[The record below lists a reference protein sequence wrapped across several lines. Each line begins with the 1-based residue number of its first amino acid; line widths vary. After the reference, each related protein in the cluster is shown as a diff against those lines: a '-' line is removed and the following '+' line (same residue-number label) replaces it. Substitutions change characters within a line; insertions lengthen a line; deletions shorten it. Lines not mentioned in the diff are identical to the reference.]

1 MTPIYLVVLSSFII
15 ILLFLIRS
23 FYLKYHEVNILKKA
37 SNNIADGYIIF
48 TQNGKITNYNNK
60 FLTIFKIKKKDIN
73 NKSINDL
80 FKCKEF
86 DKDELKKIVDS
97 CENVKSTNEI
107 IRFDIRTKNGKK
119 IHNIEIKSIVN
130 NDIFLRYVVVCK
142 DVTST
147 YEIIEELNNNQEMVT
162 SREKFTLLGQLISGI
177 VYSLKSPIFVL
188 SGELEAINNLIK
200 EYEESVGDDTVT
212 IEDHYEIAKDM
223 ENVLGKMK
231 VQVKN
236 ISDSITAIRNHVVE
250 INSDDEDNTFT
261 INEML
266 KYIDILMKN
275 TLKEYLIVLQFV
287 VRVNKNMQIK
297 GNLNVLVQAIDNLI
311 MNSIESYCGKTNET
325 IDIVIEKKDNKLA
338 ISVIDYGCGI
348 PKRIQNKIFKEIIT
362 KEDSEKI
369 GLGLFTTYS
378 NIKSR
383 I

>member
-1 MTPIYLVVLSSFII
+1 
-15 ILLFLIRS
+15 
-23 FYLKYHEVNILKKA
+23 
-37 SNNIADGYIIF
+37 
-48 TQNGKITNYNNK
+48 
-60 FLTIFKIKKKDIN
+60 
-73 NKSINDL
+73 
-80 FKCKEF
+80 
-86 DKDELKKIVDS
+86 
-97 CENVKSTNEI
+97 
-107 IRFDIRTKNGKK
+107 
-119 IHNIEIKSIVN
+119 
-130 NDIFLRYVVVCK
+130 
-142 DVTST
+142 
-147 YEIIEELNNNQEMVT
+147 MVT

-231 VQVKN
+231 GQVKN